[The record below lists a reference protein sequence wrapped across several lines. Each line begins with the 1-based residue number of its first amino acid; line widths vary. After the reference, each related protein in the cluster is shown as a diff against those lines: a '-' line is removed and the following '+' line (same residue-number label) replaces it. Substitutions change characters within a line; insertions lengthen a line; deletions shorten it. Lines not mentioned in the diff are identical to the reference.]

1 MPVNIVS
8 GQPQD
13 LKTHHDAGISHTH
26 VGDQPLEALAPRSRC
41 TGLTLIVVDDDD
53 LVVTLTKCDCTLAE
67 RILPLRALDVLD
79 HLSHRRL
86 ADVQVRSALEMAR
99 LDFCRLVHGVPQ
111 LPAFMTIAASTW
123 MMALRLQSS
132 IGRNGVATSGV
143 GRGLVAASVCAQP
156 HMPRRK
162 NSTRPLRDSGSNASP
177 SVDLRRI
184 SYSATMVES
193 RGEHSAALFATS
205 VMFFFH

>member
-67 RILPLRALDVLD
+67 RILPLRALDVLED
-79 HLSHRRL
+79 LPHRRL
-86 ADVQVRSALEMAR
+86 PDIEISAPFEMMRLNLE
-99 LDFCRLVHGVPQ
+99 
-111 LPAFMTIAASTW
+111 
-123 MMALRLQSS
+123 
-132 IGRNGVATSGV
+132 
-143 GRGLVAASVCAQP
+143 
-156 HMPRRK
+156 
-162 NSTRPLRDSGSNASP
+162 
-177 SVDLRRI
+177 
-184 SYSATMVES
+184 
-193 RGEHSAALFATS
+193 
-205 VMFFFH
+205 